1 MMGTNAGGMHGLA
14 RGGGR
19 GAAAADVRLG
29 SFNAPKPSS
38 ISGAASAV
46 LSGSCVRDRDGLRE
60 RLGGLLALPHNDS
73 GVKACASGNPLQ
85 AARTL
90 SQTCVHRRHF

>member
-19 GAAAADVRLG
+19 GAAAADERLG

-46 LSGSCVRDRDGLRE
+46 LSGSCVRERDGLRE
-60 RLGGLLALPHNDS
+60 RLGGLLALPHEDS
-73 GVKACASGNPLQ
+73 GVRASASGSPLQ
-85 AARTL
+85 ATRTP
-90 SQTCVHRRHF
+90 SQTCVRRRRF